1 MTVAGAKLFSNRDVY
16 EITYD
21 KGDGEGVFEAVLTN
35 PETGDTSGVTG
46 PNDGVF
52 TVSVG
57 GGYDGVSDV
66 VVADVHGHELD
77 SGTVTFGEG
86 APEVPEPPDGW
97 PEHPIAGPPASPAHP
112 IVLPDEPHP
121 EPH

>member
-21 KGDGEGVFEAVLTN
+21 KGD
-35 PETGDTSGVTG
+35 
-46 PNDGVF
+46 
-52 TVSVG
+52 
-57 GGYDGVSDV
+57 
-66 VVADVHGHELD
+66 
-77 SGTVTFGEG
+77 GEG

>member
-46 PNDGVF
+46 PNDG
-52 TVSVG
+52 
-57 GGYDGVSDV
+57 
-66 VVADVHGHELD
+66 VHGHELD